1 MKKIFSVILSISLLV
16 SILALPVSAAFDTAV
31 PVQSQTSSIK
41 YISDIYLFEEIFH
54 ANDSISLISSPT
66 YEITYT
72 QEISQGDKADTSHVS
87 MDVLFNINGAEYSTY
102 LEGDVTSKV
111 LANGVTLIEGP
122 LEGKLYIEDTE
133 YIAVAS
139 YQSRQETGDVGLGI
153 TIQPIDASGN
163 PLFFFAGEQV
173 LTDEVRAL
181 IPAYTSQVQESIP
194 AESNSESRI
203 SSAFI
208 DAGHDTAGVGYEDF
222 TGYSHRIDAYSK
234 PAGVSAD
241 GSNDDLYMNVLLFA
255 VTTYV
260 DNVYDQGMDIFPP
273 QAILFNQIDAE
284 ITSENPNCAIEDFY
298 LVPDTEK
305 YEGAEDDFSRTLLA
319 ICADIADFF
328 GSSIPGSFQDL
339 LESIIPE
346 DYIAEVES
354 DNYSHFRF
362 TVDSLYDTVDFDE
375 TPFLFS
381 YRITPGNT
389 TSYPVHVTSRVRF
402 MVMSEV
408 STWYFYS
415 ESTDFTA
422 FPQFAVI

>member
-111 LANGVTLIEGP
+111 LANGVTL
-122 LEGKLYIEDTE
+122 
-133 YIAVAS
+133 
-139 YQSRQETGDVGLGI
+139 
-153 TIQPIDASGN
+153 
-163 PLFFFAGEQV
+163 
-173 LTDEVRAL
+173 
-181 IPAYTSQVQESIP
+181 
-194 AESNSESRI
+194 
-203 SSAFI
+203 
-208 DAGHDTAGVGYEDF
+208 
-222 TGYSHRIDAYSK
+222 
-234 PAGVSAD
+234 
-241 GSNDDLYMNVLLFA
+241 
-255 VTTYV
+255 TTYV